1 MASIKSFEDL
11 EIWKEGRKINREIY
25 SLTQKHSFSK
35 DFALK
40 DQIRRA
46 SISIM
51 ANIAEGFERNSNK
64 EMIYFL
70 SISKGSAGEV
80 LCLLYLALDEKYI
93 PQKEFDHLYVK
104 LRILMQKTG
113 RFIQYLQ
120 TSNIRGARYKNTT
133 HP

>member
-11 EIWKEGRKINREIY
+11 EIWKEGRKINREVY
-25 SLTQKHSFSK
+25 RLTKSNSFSK
-35 DFALK
+35 DYALK

-46 SISIM
+46 SISISV
-51 ANIAEGFERNSNK
+51 NIVEGFERDARR
-64 EMIYFL
+64 EMVYFL

-93 PQKEFDHLYVK
+93 TQKEFDKIYVMI
-104 LRILMQKTG
+104 RIQMQKTI

-120 TSNIRGARYKNTT
+120 NSNIKGLRDKTN
-133 HP
+133 